1 MESLLSAFKHKKDNI
16 IPLKKKEFDIFYDCE
31 LKYPL
36 LTVSKIS
43 DNTGKTTSVNKIR
56 RKDKEDPWKQD
67 SNLPKKCSMTFKE
80 YNTYMEYGGSLGHN
94 QPAGHHKTN
103 LSIYNETYLFSNI
116 SPQEIV
122 FNTGL
127 WVILETWT
135 YRLKNEP
142 DLEDI
147 TVFTG
152 NIPSKTTMNF
162 NGVKMNVP
170 DYMYKLVCCKH
181 KKHPNK
187 FYIACFLMKNEPP
200 KVKIHKIYNYLVS
213 LKQLTEMSNI
223 NFFKFFN
230 HYLQFNP
237 TKYKISSMNKIVRI
251 DVKFNRMLAKQMI
264 NSLYY
269 GKLIYSKTLSILEK
283 NWSEAQRSGFGDE
296 FHEYY
301 YDLAKKR
308 IDREN
313 MSLTKKSSSKS
324 KKSRNSKRSGKSKVS
339 DKSRKENSGKQST
352 KKSSS
357 FKSSRS
363 KKGKT
368 KLKSSK

>member
-1 MESLLSAFKHKKDNI
+1 MESLLTAFKNKDDI
-16 IPLKKKEFDIFYDCE
+16 IPLKKKEFDIFYNCK

-36 LTVSKIS
+36 ITISKIS
-43 DNTGKTTSVNKIR
+43 DKTGKTESNNQIK
-56 RKDKEDPWKQD
+56 RKDIEDPFKQD
-67 SNLPKKCSMTFKE
+67 KILPKKCSMTSKE

-94 QPAGHHKTN
+94 EPAGHHKTN
-103 LSIYNETYLFSNI
+103 LSTYNETFLFSNI

-135 YRLKNEP
+135 KRLQNEP

-152 NIPSKTTMNF
+152 NIPSKKMTDF

-170 DYMYKLVCCKH
+170 DYMYKLVSCKH

-200 KVKIHKIYNYLVS
+200 TEKIHKIYNYLVS
-213 LKQLTEMSNI
+213 LKKLTEMCNI

-264 NSLYY
+264 NSLYF
-269 GKLIYSKTLSILEK
+269 GKLIYSKTLSLLEK
-283 NWSEAQRSGFGDE
+283 NWIEAHRSGFGDE

-301 YDLAKKR
+301 YDLAKNR
-308 IDREN
+308 IKREN
-313 MSLTKKSSSKS
+313 KSITKKTS
-324 KKSRNSKRSGKSKVS
+324 SKRSGKSKK
-339 DKSRKENSGKQST
+339 KSSGKT
-352 KKSSS
+352 GVKKSSS
-357 FKSSRS
+357 LKAPIG

-368 KLKSSK
+368 KFKSSR